1 MRGKARYLF
10 FVTGNKNKYAEAQQI
25 IPNLLQADL
34 DLIEIQGIDTKSII
48 RAKLLE
54 AKSRI
59 AGSIIVE
66 DTSLEFQCLNGL
78 PGPLIKW
85 FLKKMGN
92 KRLAELAI
100 NNKNTS
106 AKAILWIGYLDPKGG
121 IRYFSASL
129 KGEIVI
135 PKGRHGFGWDP
146 IFRPLGHSK
155 TLAEMTLAE
164 KNCIS
169 MRAKAFEKLRSCLH
183 ANFQK

>member
-1 MRGKARYLF
+1 MRGEAKRLY
-10 FVTGNKNKYAEAQQI
+10 FVTGNKNKFAEARQFL
-25 IPNLLQADL
+25 PELLQANL

-48 RAKLLE
+48 SAKLLE
-54 AKSRI
+54 ARSRI

-100 NNKNTS
+100 KNNNTS
-106 AKAILWIGYLDPKGG
+106 AKAILWIGYIDPKGG

-129 KGEIVI
+129 KGEIVS
-135 PKGRHGFGWDP
+135 PKGHHGFGWDP